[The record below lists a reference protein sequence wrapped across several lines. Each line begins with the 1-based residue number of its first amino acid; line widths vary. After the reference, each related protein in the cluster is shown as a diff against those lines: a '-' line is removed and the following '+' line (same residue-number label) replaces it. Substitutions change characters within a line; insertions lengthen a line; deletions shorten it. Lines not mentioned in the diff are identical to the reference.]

1 MMNVAIIGSGGREH
15 ALAYKIK
22 QSEKLDKLYIIPGNA
37 GTSSLGRNIEL
48 NTGDKENVVRFCR
61 EHDIDLVV
69 VGPEIPLVD
78 GLADVLRENNIN
90 VFGPNKN
97 AAMIEGDKSF
107 SKDLMKKY
115 NIPTAEYK
123 TYEKEDYE
131 ECITYLENISY
142 PTVIKASG
150 LAAGKGVAICN
161 NVDEAKMYVNQCFKD
176 NLFGDSSN
184 TLVIEEFMEGLE
196 ASVFAITDGENY
208 VLLPPAQDH
217 KRRFDGDVG
226 PNTGGMGAYAPAPLV
241 TDEVLKRIEDEV
253 IIPTIKAMK
262 NEGKIYSGCLY
273 AGLMINNGKPKVVEF
288 NCRFGDPET
297 QVVLPIIDGDLL
309 ELLYSASIGE
319 INKNAVSYNGKTS
332 VCVVAASDGYPG
344 SYKKGFE
351 ITGLNNMPS
360 RVEVFHAGTKYDS
373 DKIVTNG
380 GRVLAVSSIID
391 SSDIKAAKE
400 LAYKALQNIHFEG
413 IVYRTDI
420 SDKAGMVK

>member
-1 MMNVAIIGSGGREH
+1 MNVALIGSGGREH

-22 QSEKLDKLYIIPGNA
+22 QSSKLDKFFIIPGNA
-37 GTSSLGRNIEL
+37 GTSALGENISLD
-48 NTGDKENVVRFCR
+48 TSDKGSVVNFCR

-123 TYEKEDYE
+123 IYEKKDYLK
-131 ECITYLENISY
+131 CITYLENITY
-142 PTVIKASG
+142 PSVIKASG

-161 NVDEAKMYVNQCFKD
+161 DMNEAKKYVDQCFKD
-176 NLFGDSSN
+176 NLFGESSDV
-184 TLVIEEFMEGLE
+184 LVIEEFLDGQE
-196 ASVFAITDGENY
+196 ASVFAITDGEDY
-208 VLLPPAQDH
+208 ILLPPAQDH
-217 KRRFDGDVG
+217 KRRFDGDKG

-241 TDEVLKRIEDEV
+241 TEEVLKRIEDDV

-262 NEGKIYSGCLY
+262 NEGREYSGCLY
-273 AGLMINNGKPKVVEF
+273 AGLMIKDENPKVVEF

-297 QVVLPIIDGDLL
+297 QVVLPIINGDFL
-309 ELLYSASIGE
+309 ELLYSASIGK
-319 INKNAVSYNGKTS
+319 INKEAVSYNGKTS

-344 SYKKGFE
+344 TYKKGLE
-351 ITGLNNMPS
+351 ITGLNKMPS
-360 RVEVFHAGTKYDS
+360 GVEAFHAGTKLDG
-373 DKIVTNG
+373 DKILTNG
-380 GRVLAVSSIID
+380 GRVLAVSSIVE
-391 SSDIKAAKE
+391 SSDIKAAKD
-400 LAYKALQNIHFEG
+400 LAYKALQKIHFEG
-413 IVYRTDI
+413 MVYRNDI
-420 SDKAGMVK
+420 SDKADLIS

>member
-1 MMNVAIIGSGGREH
+1 MNVAIIGSGGREH

-22 QSEKLDKLYIIPGNA
+22 QSKKLDKLYIIPGNA
-37 GTSSLGRNIEL
+37 GTSELGENISLDVS
-48 NTGDKENVVRFCR
+48 DKESVVQFCR
-61 EHDIDLVV
+61 EHDIDLVI

-78 GLADVLRENNIN
+78 GLADVLRENSIN

-107 SKDLMKKY
+107 SKDLMRKY

-123 TYEKEDYE
+123 TYDKKDYLK
-131 ECITYLENISY
+131 CITYLESTSY

-161 NVDEAKMYVNQCFKD
+161 NIDEAKKYVDQCFKN
-176 NLFGDSSN
+176 NLFGESSDV
-184 TLVIEEFMEGLE
+184 LVIEEFLEGQE
-196 ASVFAITDGENY
+196 ASVFAITDGEDY

-217 KRRFDGDVG
+217 KRRYDGDKG

-262 NEGKIYSGCLY
+262 SEDREYSGCLY
-273 AGLMINNGKPKVVEF
+273 AGLMIKDGKPKVVEF

-297 QVVLPIIDGDLL
+297 QVVLPIIEGDLL
-309 ELLYSASIGE
+309 ELLYSASVGK
-319 INKNAVSYNGKTS
+319 INKEAVYYGGKTS

-344 SYKKGFE
+344 SYKKGYE
-351 ITGLNNMPS
+351 ITGLEKMPS
-360 RVEVFHAGTKYDS
+360 GVEAFHAGTKLDG

-380 GRVLAVSSIID
+380 GRVLAVSSIVEG
-391 SSDIKAAKE
+391 SDIKQAKA
-400 LAYKALQNIHFEG
+400 LAYKALEQIHFEG
-413 IVYRTDI
+413 MVYRTDI
-420 SDKAGMVK
+420 SDKANISG